1 MKYRKTAFAC
11 GLLLAAVLSAAPAF
25 SAEWVIK
32 QSTYYL
38 TAQQQRFS
46 DFPSPPAAGSAQ
58 DQADFAVLKEWQLK
72 RTPEECARANA
83 GAHAE
88 FKEFF
93 GDMSPFAEPLPAEAA
108 AILDHV
114 RGDTDWAVYGIKERF
129 NRPRPFLVDKEL
141 EPCLGRAGGK
151 AYPSGHA
158 TISRVFALLLGDLVP
173 ERRADFLARS
183 DEAALDRVIGGV
195 HHPTD
200 IEAGKKLAD
209 RVYKNLKK
217 SRRFKED
224 LKKLRALLPAKAG
237 AR

>member
-1 MKYRKTAFAC
+1 MKYRKIALAC
-11 GLLLAAVLSAAPAF
+11 GLLLAAALSAVPAF
-25 SAEWVIK
+25 AAEWVIK

-38 TAQQQRFS
+38 TAQQQSFP
-46 DFPSPPAAGSAQ
+46 DFPAPPAAGSKQ

-72 RTPEECARANA
+72 RTPEDCARANA

-93 GDMSPFAEPLPAEAA
+93 GDMSPFADPLPAEAA
-108 AILDHV
+108 VILDRV
-114 RGDTDWAVYGIKERF
+114 RADTDWAVYGIKERF
-129 NRPRPFLVDKEL
+129 KRPRPFLTDKEL

-158 TISRVFALLLGDLVP
+158 AISRVFALLLADLVP
-173 ERRADFLARS
+173 SRRADFLARA

-200 IEAGKKLAD
+200 IEAGKRLAD
-209 RVYKNLKK
+209 RVYKAFKK
-217 SRRFKED
+217 SRRFKQD
-224 LKKLRALLPAKAG
+224 LKALRALLPARAG

>member
-1 MKYRKTAFAC
+1 MNAIKCILLVALAAPLSGRAFA
-11 GLLLAAVLSAAPAF
+11 
-25 SAEWVIK
+25 AEWVIK
-32 QSTYYL
+32 QSTYYI
-38 TAQQQRFS
+38 TAQQQRFQ
-46 DFPSPPAAGSAQ
+46 DFPAPPAAGSPQ
-58 DQADFAVLKEWQLK
+58 DQADFAALREWQLK
-72 RTPEECARANA
+72 RTPEDCARANA

-93 GDMSPFAEPLPAEAA
+93 GDMSPFPEPLSQEAA

-129 NRPRPFLVDKEL
+129 GRPRPFLVDKEL

-173 ERRADFLARS
+173 ARRADFLARS

-200 IEAGKKLAD
+200 IEAGKRLAD
-209 RVYKNLKK
+209 RVYKALKK
-217 SRRFKED
+217 SRRFKKD
-224 LKKLRALLPAKAG
+224 LEKLRALLPVKAG